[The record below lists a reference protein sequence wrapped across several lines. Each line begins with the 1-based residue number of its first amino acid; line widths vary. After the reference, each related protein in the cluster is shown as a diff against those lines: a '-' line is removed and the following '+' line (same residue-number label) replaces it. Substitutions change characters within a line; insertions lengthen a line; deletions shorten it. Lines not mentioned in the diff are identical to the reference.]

1 MSRSPGSSGLSL
13 LSVGISDL
21 YPSPAILPSS
31 SDLAICEE
39 MLYGGAGDM
48 RDENCDMGLGSCGG
62 GGGAEF
68 PCEVR
73 AAAVRSTLRRYALRK
88 RKARTPRTS
97 KPPMI
102 DPTAIPAFAPPDRP
116 LPPLP
121 DVESVAVAVAAPDAT
136 LEGFPV
142 VVTAYVGKA
151 VGLNEI
157 VPPADVGKLP
167 ISPRLDCPL
176 VFSIRTLVKLPST
189 YQSSATGPKVMH
201 SGTCHNLTHGGLQK
215 DNDGTY
221 SCNSLSRA

>member
-1 MSRSPGSSGLSL
+1 MPTSPGSSGLSL

-31 SDLAICEE
+31 SDLSICEE
-39 MLYGGAGDM
+39 TLYGGAGDM
-48 RDENCDMGLGSCGG
+48 RDETCDMGLGSCGG

-73 AAAVRSTLRRYALRK
+73 AAAARSTLRRYALRK

-102 DPTAIPAFAPPDRP
+102 EPTAMPAFAPPDRP

-121 DVESVAVAVAAPDAT
+121 DVESVEVAVAAPDAT
-136 LEGFPV
+136 LDGFPV

-201 SGTCHNLTHGGLQK
+201 SGTCHNLTTR
-215 DNDGTY
+215 GT
-221 SCNSLSRA
+221 LKR